1 MGSYFKIDGREINSK
16 HLSGLIIDH
25 IRSVD
30 EYIVAEEGLSRGFR
44 KFLQPEY
51 RNENG
56 MGCGDWYIHRKGLA
70 LVIRN
75 MWETYGDDVLVRRL
89 ALEYWGEYG
98 QKYAKE
104 NGNFDEA
111 LKEKKED
118 TKRSLIWCIEYL
130 TEILTDMVLGKMKY
144 VRGEWT

>member
-75 MWETYGDDVLVRRL
+75 MWETYRDDVLVRRL

-104 NGNFDEA
+104 NGNFDEV

-130 TEILTDMVLGKMKY
+130 TEILTDMVLCKMKY
-144 VRGEWT
+144 VHGEWV

>member
-30 EYIVAEEGLSRGFR
+30 ECIVTEERLPDSFR
-44 KFLQPEY
+44 KLLDPEY

-70 LVIRN
+70 LVILR
-75 MWETYGDDVLVRRL
+75 MWETYRDDVLVRRF
-89 ALEYWGEYG
+89 ALEDWSEYG

-118 TKRSLIWCIEYL
+118 IKRDLIWCIEYL
-130 TEILTDMVLGKMKY
+130 TRILADMVLGKMKY
-144 VRGEWT
+144 VHGEWV